1 LPKVLLERKSLFT
14 FGDSM
19 VKGLFNK
26 IIAGIVLVGI
36 VLLIVGAWVTITEEQ
51 DRIDK
56 ANADYEK
63 RYAHA
68 SACPIGFKCL
78 ENLTEEEKAEIG
90 NWTAEYM
97 AMNMGSDKT
106 YRYDEANDVLKGMK
120 ILLTGNILSIIGLSL
135 RSIEKW
141 KRTKA

>member
-1 LPKVLLERKSLFT
+1 
-14 FGDSM
+14 M

-63 RYAHA
+63 RYVHV

-135 RSIEKW
+135 RSIGKW

>member
-1 LPKVLLERKSLFT
+1 MLKVLLERKSLFT

-51 DRIDK
+51 YRIDK

-63 RYAHA
+63 RYVHA
-68 SACPIGFKCL
+68 SAYPAEFKCL

-97 AMNMGSDKT
+97 AMNMRSDKT
-106 YRYDEANDVLKGMK
+106 YRCDEANDVLKGMQ

-135 RSIEKW
+135 RSIGKW